1 MKNILLSGRLGK
13 GKSTKVDDDDYEK
26 YNHLVWH
33 LSDTGYAVRKSGKT
47 VRLHRLI
54 MDCPEGMVIDHLN
67 GDKLDNRK
75 SNLRI
80 CTQSENAKN
89 MHNVKGYSYDKS
101 KNKYVVRYRNKFYGR
116 YATEEEAKKAY
127 RLACS
132 GVEYQTTRR
141 KLYMLP
147 KHISK
152 QKGKYV
158 VSIQVRGKKYYKV
171 SIDTLQEAISWRDN
185 IYKILRK

>member
-1 MKNILLSGRLGK
+1 
-13 GKSTKVDDDDYEK
+13 
-26 YNHLVWH
+26 
-33 LSDTGYAVRKSGKT
+33 
-47 VRLHRLI
+47 
-54 MDCPEGMVIDHLN
+54 MDCPEGMVVDHLN